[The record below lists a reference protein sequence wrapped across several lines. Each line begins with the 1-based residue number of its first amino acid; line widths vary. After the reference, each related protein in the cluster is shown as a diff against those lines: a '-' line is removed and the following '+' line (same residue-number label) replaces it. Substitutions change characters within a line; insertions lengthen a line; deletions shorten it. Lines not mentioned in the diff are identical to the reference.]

1 MNCQNMLP
9 SIPRE
14 NKIRINRNLSEK
26 IGIEYL
32 TDDQVDAIIDHLT
45 SQVKKH
51 LEEGHPGRALVVK
64 RYRFLFQILLQTGV
78 RVGEAVHWYDTRLKV
93 EYGIRPID
101 FHLDDGPLGHLY
113 VHTEKKKNDSIRA
126 IPLLPTLRTQLL
138 EFLLEAGV
146 TLRSKE
152 YLFPMT
158 RQSVDWYLKRV
169 GKDIGIRISEKHQL
183 HAHIFRHTFGV
194 RCSLN
199 GVPLQ
204 IAQQWMGHSDPTITL
219 IYQRI
224 HQMDTSQFM
233 SMMNR
238 SAKER

>member
-1 MNCQNMLP
+1 MLP

-14 NKIRINRNLSEK
+14 NRIRITQNLSEK

-32 TDDQVDAIIDHLT
+32 TDDQVDRIMGHLT
-45 SQVKKH
+45 AQVKKH
-51 LEEGHPGRALVVK
+51 SEEGHHGRAMVVK
-64 RYRFLFQILLQTGV
+64 RYRFLFQVLLQTGV

-93 EYGIRPID
+93 EYGIRPFD

-126 IPLLPTLRTQLL
+126 IPISPTLRTQLL
-138 EFLLEAGV
+138 EFLLEAGLP
-146 TLRSKE
+146 LRSRE

-169 GKDIGIRISEKHQL
+169 GRDIGIRISEKHQL

-204 IAQQWMGHSDPTITL
+204 VAQQWMGHSDPTITL

-233 SMMNR
+233 SMMNK
-238 SAKER
+238 SAGER

>member
-1 MNCQNMLP
+1 MLP

-14 NKIRINRNLSEK
+14 NKIRITRNLSEK

-32 TDDQVDAIIDHLT
+32 TDDQVDAIMNHLA
-45 SQVKKH
+45 SQIRKH
-51 LEEGHPGRALVVK
+51 LDEGHPGRAMAVK
-64 RYRFLFQILLQTGV
+64 RYRFLFQVLLQTGV
-78 RVGEAVHWYDTRLKV
+78 RVGEVVHWYDTRLKV
-93 EYGIRPID
+93 EYGIRPLD
-101 FHLDDGPLGHLY
+101 FHLEDGPLGHLY
-113 VHTEKKKNDSIRA
+113 VHTEKKKNDSVRA
-126 IPLLPTLRTQLL
+126 IPLPPALRTQLL
-138 EFLLEAGV
+138 EFLLETGLP
-146 TLRSKE
+146 LRSKE
-152 YLFPMT
+152 YLFPVT

-169 GKDIGIRISEKHQL
+169 GKAIGLRVSEKHQL

-233 SMMNR
+233 SMMN
-238 SAKER
+238 KYTEER

>member
-1 MNCQNMLP
+1 MLP

-14 NKIRINRNLSEK
+14 NRIRITQNLSAK

-32 TDDQVDAIIDHLT
+32 TDDQVDRIMGHLT
-45 SQVKKH
+45 AQAKKH
-51 LEEGHPGRALVVK
+51 SEEGHSGRAMVVK
-64 RYRFLFQILLQTGV
+64 RYRFLFQVLLQTGV
-78 RVGEAVHWYDTRLKV
+78 RVGEVVHWYDTRLRV
-93 EYGIRPID
+93 EYGIRPFD

-126 IPLLPTLRTQLL
+126 IPISPTLRTQLL
-138 EFLLEAGV
+138 EFLLETGLP
-146 TLRSKE
+146 LRSRE

-169 GKDIGIRISEKHQL
+169 GRDIGLRVSEKHQL

-224 HQMDTSQFM
+224 HQIDTSHFM
-233 SMMNR
+233 SMMDK
-238 SAKER
+238 SAEER

>member
-1 MNCQNMLP
+1 MLP

-14 NKIRINRNLSEK
+14 NRIRITQNLSEK

-32 TDDQVDAIIDHLT
+32 TDDQVDRIMGHLT
-45 SQVKKH
+45 AQVKKH
-51 LEEGHPGRALVVK
+51 SEEGHHGRAMVVK
-64 RYRFLFQILLQTGV
+64 RYRFLFQVLLQTGV

-93 EYGIRPID
+93 EYGIRPFD

-126 IPLLPTLRTQLL
+126 IPISPTLRTQLL
-138 EFLLEAGV
+138 EFLLEAGLP
-146 TLRSKE
+146 LRSRE

-169 GKDIGIRISEKHQL
+169 GRDIGLRVSEKHQL

-204 IAQQWMGHSDPTITL
+204 VAQQWMGHSDPTITL

-233 SMMNR
+233 SMMNK
-238 SAKER
+238 SAGER